1 MGREMFESRGLG
13 GREALM
19 EDIKTKAGELDD
31 LIRSIAQD
39 STESVPSAQPGVN
52 VDVSR
57 QRPGECKRLTAMACT
72 SLENAV
78 MQAVKAI
85 SRGQ

>member
-1 MGREMFESRGLG
+1 MGREVFESRGLG

-31 LIRSIAQD
+31 LLRQ
-39 STESVPSAQPGVN
+39 
-52 VDVSR
+52 VDAPMEEFDPINKVTVTNI
-57 QRPGECKRLTAMACT
+57 QRPGECKRLAAMART

>member
-1 MGREMFESRGLG
+1 MGREVFESRGLG

-31 LIRSIAQD
+31 LIKQVGESDPTSALD
-39 STESVPSAQPGVN
+39 GVTELK
-52 VDVSR
+52 R
-57 QRPGECKRLTAMACT
+57 RPGECLRLTAMART